1 MNQCFYLIGHVSQK
15 FKQNLVQFKKY
26 FFFFFSWKFLRDL
39 CFPFYLINFYKNVFS
54 VLCANIV
61 IISLN
66 CLLIL
71 REDGWNVFI
80 LTKKEII
87 NLQSPTHNSLFSYLV
102 RFWEVGWPR
111 TFQHP
116 IIFLCSCHFL
126 SLTFSSWGVF
136 FSALVNFHFHCNF

>member
-1 MNQCFYLIGHVSQK
+1 MQEEMIYQWGSTCEPMLLSNRSCVTEIQTKFSTVQK
-15 FKQNLVQFKKY
+15 VL
-26 FFFFFSWKFLRDL
+26 FFFFSWKFLRDL

-102 RFWEVGWPR
+102 RFWEVGWAKN
-111 TFQHP
+111 
-116 IIFLCSCHFL
+116 
-126 SLTFSSWGVF
+126 
-136 FSALVNFHFHCNF
+136 FSAPHHIFMQLSFSLINI